1 MGRREVFLSTMRK
14 KVKQEQKY
22 YMLSDWV
29 KTVVVATVTTV
40 LSFLF
45 EELGIR
51 QSNIVTVYILGV
63 LVTAAITASR
73 IYSFDALGV
82 QCADL

>member
-1 MGRREVFLSTMRK
+1 
-14 KVKQEQKY
+14 
-22 YMLSDWV
+22 MLSDWV

-73 IYSFDALGV
+73 IYSLTLSVFSVLIFNF
-82 QCADL
+82 CLPLRNIR